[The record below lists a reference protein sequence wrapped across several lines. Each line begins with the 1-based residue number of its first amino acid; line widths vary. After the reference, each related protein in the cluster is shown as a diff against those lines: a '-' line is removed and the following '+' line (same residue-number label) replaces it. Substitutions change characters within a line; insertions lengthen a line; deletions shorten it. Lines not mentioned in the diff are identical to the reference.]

1 MTEYISLY
9 LGLIDNFN
17 GRHTNVDKVQELLSL
32 FAWQVDKNILLERF
46 PAGSKAGD
54 LLRGLT
60 NHQHSL

>member
-9 LGLIDNFN
+9 LALIDNFN
-17 GRHTNVDKVQELLSL
+17 CHYANTNKLQELLSL

-54 LLRGLT
+54 LLRGLK
-60 NHQHSL
+60 